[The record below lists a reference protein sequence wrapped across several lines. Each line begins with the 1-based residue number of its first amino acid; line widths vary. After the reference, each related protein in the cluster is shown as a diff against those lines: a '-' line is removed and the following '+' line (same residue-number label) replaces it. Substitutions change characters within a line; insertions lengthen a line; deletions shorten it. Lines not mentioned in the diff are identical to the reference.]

1 MWLTI
6 IPIILYSLSGIC
18 DAVMDTCSDHY
29 SISIFKNMNPN
40 IWNKNISW
48 VNKYIND
55 NPANGFKKIN
65 FFGIEVN
72 YPVQLTDAW
81 HFFKMIKELLII
93 MSIIIAMSINIDYN
107 GFFIL
112 GYFVILSILR
122 NLCFNLF
129 YNKILLLKK

>member
-1 MWLTI
+1 MWLAT
-6 IPIILYSLSGIC
+6 IPIILYCLSGVC
-18 DAVMDTCSDHY
+18 DAVMDTCSDHF
-29 SISIFKNMNPN
+29 SISIFKKMNPN

-65 FFGIEVN
+65 FFGIEFN

-93 MSIIIAMSINIDYN
+93 MAILVAVSINIDYS
-107 GFFIL
+107 GLFIF
-112 GYFVILSILR
+112 GYFITLSSLR
-122 NLCFNLF
+122 NVCFNLF
-129 YNKILLLKK
+129 YNKILLKK